1 MRRLYA
7 EKLESEG
14 VIDNGYA
21 DDLSAQYIREV
32 EDNQVVSR
40 PTSDNPDMQ
49 HLVNW
54 SPHVNCPWDE
64 PCDTG
69 VPAERLHAL
78 GARLTAIPE
87 TFDLHRTVKR
97 VVDARREMANGEKP
111 LDWGM
116 AENLAYAT
124 LLEDGYPIRLSG
136 QDCERGTFSHRHCTF
151 HNQNE
156 RGTFQPLTE
165 IADNQAP
172 FRVINSV
179 LSEEAVLAFEYGFS
193 TAEPECLVLWEAQF
207 GDFANGAQVV
217 IDQFLSSSEAKWG
230 RFCGLVMLLPHGYEG
245 QGPEHCQHVWNGT
258 CNFAPRTTFRF
269 VSIDPR
275 ADVPHAAPA
284 DVTPVPQ
291 AADRDEPEE
300 SSASSSLRV
309 GHDRPCGRQ
318 FSNPHR

>member
-1 MRRLYA
+1 
-7 EKLESEG
+7 
-14 VIDNGYA
+14 
-21 DDLSAQYIREV
+21 
-32 EDNQVVSR
+32 
-40 PTSDNPDMQ
+40 MQ

-54 SPHVNCPWDE
+54 SPHVNCPDE
-64 PCDTG
+64 PCDTT
-69 VPAERLHAL
+69 VPAERPHAL
-78 GARLTAIPE
+78 GAKLTAIPE

-97 VVDARREMANGEKP
+97 VVDARREMASGDKP

-124 LLEDGYPIRLSG
+124 LLEDGYPVRLSG

-217 IDQFLSSSEAKWG
+217 IDQ
-230 RFCGLVMLLPHGYEG
+230 P
-245 QGPEHCQHVWNGT
+245 
-258 CNFAPRTTFRF
+258 
-269 VSIDPR
+269 
-275 ADVPHAAPA
+275 
-284 DVTPVPQ
+284 
-291 AADRDEPEE
+291 
-300 SSASSSLRV
+300 
-309 GHDRPCGRQ
+309 
-318 FSNPHR
+318 